1 MRASACLQDTLPDSV
16 VAKRIKKVPQ
26 LHLPCESWKLPSFF
40 LLRIRHPKIARS
52 LPTCQHSSQA
62 ASGRPLFLWSGAP
75 ALRRRA
81 PRAVLDSSINASAV
95 PCGGGALLGS
105 TTRHLH
111 SLQGRTLCVLH
122 RVEPM
127 KEDLTMSFVYI
138 YMGSLFLSVS
148 LRSESH
154 LHLASQAS
162 VSGSKACSSG
172 NFPAC
177 CNFLT
182 PLLSV
187 SNLQL
192 LASRQGPRAAWLSIS
207 CMAAKVSAPACCNLE
222 RALLFPHACTISCA
236 CWAYAF
242 TTSALML
249 A

>member
-1 MRASACLQDTLPDSV
+1 MRTAVSSGQRRASWRSSEGSRSCSELISRATWTWPQLSKESTCVLRASACLQDTLPDSV

-138 YMGSLFLSVS
+138 YIYGFSFLISFTQV
-148 LRSESH
+148 RIP
-154 LHLASQAS
+154 
-162 VSGSKACSSG
+162 SSPCKPSIC
-172 NFPAC
+172 F
-177 CNFLT
+177 
-182 PLLSV
+182 
-187 SNLQL
+187 
-192 LASRQGPRAAWLSIS
+192 RQQS
-207 CMAAKVSAPACCNLE
+207 
-222 RALLFPHACTISCA
+222 
-236 CWAYAF
+236 
-242 TTSALML
+242 ML
-249 A
+249 